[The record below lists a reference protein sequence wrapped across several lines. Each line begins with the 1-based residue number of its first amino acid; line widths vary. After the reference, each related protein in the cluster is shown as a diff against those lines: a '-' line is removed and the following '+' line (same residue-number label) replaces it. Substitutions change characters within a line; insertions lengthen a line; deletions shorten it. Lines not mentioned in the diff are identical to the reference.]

1 MSDNNT
7 QEITITSKDET
18 LIALKERYFRIYRQ
32 EDYPHTKEITSKL
45 DELEKVINLR
55 KRELLKEKIT

>member
-1 MSDNNT
+1 MSDEDI
-7 QEITITSKDET
+7 QEVMNKDET
-18 LIALKERYFRIYRQ
+18 LIALKKRYFRILKQ

-55 KRELLKEKIT
+55 KQELLKDGLS